1 MNLLRKKAGNQPQT
15 KIQKRVSK
23 ISTPDLIAWSENAL
37 FVIGK
42 ELTAYQRSS
51 NKDLLAEADMGAE
64 ALYAI
69 TQELKKRSKD
79 D

>member
-1 MNLLRKKAGNQPQT
+1 MNLLKKKVGNQHQT

-42 ELTAYQRSS
+42 ELTAYQRSF
-51 NKDLLAEADMGAE
+51 NKDLLEEADMGAE

-69 TQELKKRSKD
+69 TQELKKRSKND
-79 D
+79 

>member
-1 MNLLRKKAGNQPQT
+1 M
-15 KIQKRVSK
+15 
-23 ISTPDLIAWSENAL
+23 